1 MALALFSSQTGS
13 EKGKYNA
20 KSSFVDLC
28 VTWDTV
34 EINFKINFNFK
45 KTFEETRDGWSS
57 LCIDPDLTYFGTMFF
72 FISMIFFYTR
82 QHWSKGNAGKKWI
95 KKENNYKL
103 TITSKI

>member
-34 EINFKINFNFK
+34 EIILK
-45 KTFEETRDGWSS
+45 
-57 LCIDPDLTYFGTMFF
+57 
-72 FISMIFFYTR
+72 
-82 QHWSKGNAGKKWI
+82 
-95 KKENNYKL
+95 
-103 TITSKI
+103 